1 MGWDSREPGPEVS
14 ALTFLEALFP
24 GDDLPGDLV
33 LWGAPSKRS
42 RWISPQALGEAAHA
56 GETWGALENVYFG
69 LALQSQERAFEA
81 KRREGGTPTPE
92 NTRGRNESALA
103 IGALW
108 AEIDTTDGDH
118 KATNLPTMEEAFELL
133 EDLPLSPSA
142 LVLSGGGIHVYWFLR
157 ELVTIGDET
166 PRHEVERLVL
176 GWQGFI
182 RERMKAKGWKLD
194 ETHELARVFRLPGT
208 LNHKYAPPRPVRVD
222 LFEADRR
229 YNPGDFEPYFPEGLE
244 VPVAPVAVE
253 DDGRRLDEADALKLA
268 AYLLERGRKRIEAG
282 EARHVTARWAFLQA
296 NDNRIPQGI
305 AASLVEP
312 LERAATRKGGGRPID
327 PGEFSR
333 VLSWAYG
340 KPRRSPWAT
349 VEERLEGPE
358 AEAPPRNAPEEWED
372 ALSSWRETFDRHG
385 ITTGVPNV
393 DNVLGGGWR
402 ERRLYVL
409 GGLTGTGKTAFAL
422 RVAHAAAEAGVPV
435 LFASYEVEDVE
446 IRARLVAPL
455 VGTFYGKALAPDLLP
470 PQERDRLASAW
481 TEYGKGPGS
490 RIFVSVPLPDPD
502 AKIRPGS
509 IAWVKAHAERIARA
523 YGRPPLTIV
532 DYLQPAATF
541 SEGFDGDAGN
551 LRLAVGATS
560 LGLRDLARTV
570 SSPVLVLSSLP
581 RSAYLKRREGYRLPE
596 LGDLKESGEIEFNA
610 DSVAY
615 LWPER
620 DDWEAHE
627 GDDEERDPLA
637 SRPILFRVVKG
648 RQGGTGSALLTWNPP
663 LGTFADA
670 GKPERKAREKRSKG
684 KGKGEA
690 KPFNAEA
697 LASLITAD
705 GKMNGTAAEI
715 ELERA
720 FTIAAGEFNVTRKAF
735 NGIVAKYGERFLE
748 KKRGGIPFL
757 VLAPGEG
764 ER

>member
-1 MGWDSREPGPEVS
+1 MGWDSREPANVS

-24 GDDLPGDLV
+24 GDDLPGELV
-33 LWGAPSKRS
+33 LWGAPKSKAS
-42 RWISPQALGEAAHA
+42 RWLSPVRLEDAARAAEAWAK
-56 GETWGALENVYFG
+56 TENVYFG
-69 LALQSQERAFEA
+69 LALQDRARAFEA
-81 KRREGGTPTPE
+81 KRREGGNPTPE
-92 NTRGRNESALA
+92 NTRGGNESAVA
-103 IGALW
+103 IGGLW

-118 KATNLPTMEEAFELL
+118 KATNLPTMEEAFDLL
-133 EDLPLSPSA
+133 EGLPLAPSI
-142 LVLSGGGIHVYWFLR
+142 LVLSGGGIHAYWLFR
-157 ELVTIGDET
+157 ELVAIET
-166 PRHEVERLVL
+166 EEIRGEASRLVR
-176 GWQGFI
+176 GWQEFI

-194 ETHELARVFRLPGT
+194 ETHELARVFRVPGT
-208 LNHKYAPPRPVRVD
+208 LNHKYAPPRPVTVD
-222 LFEADRR
+222 LFEPDRR
-229 YNPGDFEPYFPEGLE
+229 FNPGDFEPYIPEGIE
-244 VPVAPVAVE
+244 APVTPQGE
-253 DDGRRLDEADALKLA
+253 DDGRRLDDAEALRLSAH
-268 AYLLERGRKRIEAG
+268 LLERARKRIEAG
-282 EARHVTARWAFLQA
+282 EARHVTTRWAFLQA
-296 NDNRIPQGI
+296 NDNRIPKGI

-312 LERAATRKGGGRPID
+312 LERAATTKGGGRPIE
-327 PGEFSR
+327 PGEFAR

-349 VEERLEGPE
+349 VEGKLE
-358 AEAPPRNAPEEWED
+358 AEGGPDAPPRDAPAEWAAGLD
-372 ALSSWRETFDRHG
+372 AWRETFDRHG
-385 ITTGVPNV
+385 ISTGVPNV

-402 ERRLYVL
+402 ERRLYVVA
-409 GGLTGTGKTAFAL
+409 GLTGTGKTAFAL

-455 VGTFYGKALAPDLLP
+455 VGTFFSKALAPDLL
-470 PQERDRLASAW
+470 EAEKRDRLASAW
-481 TEYGKGPGS
+481 EDYARGPGA

-509 IAWVKAHAERIARA
+509 IAWVKAHAERIGRA
-523 YGRPPLTIV
+523 YGRPPLVVV

-551 LRLAVGATS
+551 LRLAVGAPS
-560 LGLRDLARTV
+560 LGLRDLARSV
-570 SSPVLVLSSLP
+570 SSPVLVLSSIP

-615 LWPER
+615 LWPEEE
-620 DDWEAHE
+620 DWKAHE
-627 GDDEERDPLA
+627 GDDEERDPLV

-648 RQGGTGSALLTWNPP
+648 RQGGTGTALLTWNPP

-670 GKPERKAREKRSKG
+670 GKPERKPREKRAKG

-690 KPFNAEA
+690 KPFDADA
-697 LASLITAD
+697 LASLVTGH

-748 KKRGGIPFL
+748 TKRGGVPFL
-757 VLAPGEG
+757 VYARET